1 MTTQA
6 VPVAVA
12 QAVAVTAPFA
22 AQLAAIQRPLPQL
35 AAFAA
40 MAAQAQ
46 RALAPLVRQ
55 LDAVARA
62 VEQTRRELA
71 RRAQVR
77 LRAGQVAARR
87 RFAALCAVAVQLWLR
102 LPGERRRPSSTV
114 LLAAYRSNA
123 PNLHACPV
131 TTERQR
137 T

>member
-12 QAVAVTAPFA
+12 QQFA
-22 AQLAAIQRPLPQL
+22 AIQQLAAP
-35 AAFAA
+35 FAA
-40 MAAQAQ
+40 MAAQMQ

-55 LDAVARA
+55 LDALARA
-62 VEQTRRELA
+62 VEQTRAELA

-77 LRAGQVAARR
+77 LRACQVAARR
-87 RFAALCAVAVQLWLR
+87 RLAALCAVAVQLWLR

-123 PNLHACPV
+123 PNRSQVQSTPAHKAGHHLRP
-131 TTERQR
+131 
-137 T
+137 

>member
-12 QAVAVTAPFA
+12 QQFA
-22 AQLAAIQRPLPQL
+22 AIQQLAAP
-35 AAFAA
+35 FAA
-40 MAAQAQ
+40 MAAQMQ

-55 LDAVARA
+55 LDALARA
-62 VEQTRRELA
+62 VEQTRAELA

-77 LRAGQVAARR
+77 LRACQVAARR
-87 RFAALCAVAVQLWLR
+87 RLAALCAVAVQLWLR

-123 PNLHACPV
+123 PNRSHVQSTPAHKAGHHLRP
-131 TTERQR
+131 
-137 T
+137 

>member
-12 QAVAVTAPFA
+12 QQFAALQQAVAP
-22 AQLAAIQRPLPQL
+22 
-35 AAFAA
+35 FAA

-46 RALAPLVRQ
+46 RALAPLARQ

-77 LRAGQVAARR
+77 LRAGQVTARR

-123 PNLHACPV
+123 PNGSQVQSTPAHKAGHHRRP
-131 TTERQR
+131 
-137 T
+137 